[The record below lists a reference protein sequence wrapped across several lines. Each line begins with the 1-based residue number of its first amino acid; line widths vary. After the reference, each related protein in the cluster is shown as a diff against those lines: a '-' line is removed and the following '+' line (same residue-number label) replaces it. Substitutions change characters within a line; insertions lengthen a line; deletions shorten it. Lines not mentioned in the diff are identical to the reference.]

1 MGKPEFSSSEPY
13 LPPKTLAE
21 RLKAQAQA
29 NGHVEIVE
37 IEAAS
42 FMAERFAPD
51 LQTLAANDEETPSEP
66 MAEPGPAVEPA
77 PQQPRRPSGLILV
90 AFALVALVPVI
101 AFAALYS
108 RGALSVASL
117 NAVIGED
124 RAEPTAQAV
133 QTPQAVQ
140 PAPSVAQPTPPTVQ
154 QPPQAAQQAGA
165 ATPAV
170 SETPPAS
177 ETILA
182 KRDIELPPVTLTSPG
197 SVVGEAGKEAA
208 FAISL
213 DSAENLPPRSIITI
227 RGLPEGTS
235 FSAGRPYGETE
246 WSLRPDELRGLR
258 LKLPASA
265 SGRRA
270 LSVNVVAADG
280 RMIASSSTRL
290 DVAPD
295 PKTALILRP
304 EDTAR
309 IDELI
314 AHGRKMVDV
323 GYFPGARAY
332 FQRAAEAGSAEAAFS
347 VGLSYD
353 PSFIAE
359 IGAQGIQPDVK
370 QARIWYERAK
380 ALGNKDADAKLLALS
395 KAEAAVEATPA
406 APEPKPA
413 EVPVVPVVTTPQ
425 PVVEPSTPQPSETG
439 AANPDPAN
447 PEWVEVSSPVNVRA
461 APTPQ
466 ADTINV
472 AEPGKR
478 YQATGRQGSWVQ
490 VTDPATS
497 ESGWVYARFVAASE
511 PPNR

>member
-1 MGKPEFSSSEPY
+1 
-13 LPPKTLAE
+13 
-21 RLKAQAQA
+21 
-29 NGHVEIVE
+29 
-37 IEAAS
+37 
-42 FMAERFAPD
+42 
-51 LQTLAANDEETPSEP
+51 
-66 MAEPGPAVEPA
+66 
-77 PQQPRRPSGLILV
+77 
-90 AFALVALVPVI
+90 
-101 AFAALYS
+101 
-108 RGALSVASL
+108 
-117 NAVIGED
+117 
-124 RAEPTAQAV
+124 
-133 QTPQAVQ
+133 
-140 PAPSVAQPTPPTVQ
+140 VQ
-154 QPPQAAQQAGA
+154 QPPQGVQQAGA
-165 ATPAV
+165 TTPVA

-182 KRDIELPPVTLTSPG
+182 KRDIELPPVTLTTPA
-197 SVVGEAGKEAA
+197 SVVGEAGKETA

-213 DSAENLPPRSIITI
+213 DSSENLPARSIITI

-235 FSAGRPYGETE
+235 FSAGRPFGETE
-246 WSLRPDELRGLR
+246 WSLRPDEISGLR
-258 LKLPASA
+258 LKLPAVA

-280 RMIASSSTRL
+280 TMIASSSTRL
-290 DVAPD
+290 DIAPD
-295 PKTALILRP
+295 PKAALILRP
-304 EDTAR
+304 QDTAR
-309 IDELI
+309 IDELM

-359 IGAQGIQPDVK
+359 MGAQGIKPDVK

-380 ALGNKDADAKLLALS
+380 ALGYKDADAKLNALS
-395 KAEAAVEATPA
+395 NSEAAVEAAPAPA
-406 APEPKPA
+406 APKPA

-425 PVVEPSTPQPSETG
+425 PVVEPATPQPSETG
-439 AANPDPAN
+439 AANPEAAN
-447 PEWVEVSSPVNVRA
+447 PEWVEVSSPVNVRS

-497 ESGWVYARFVAASE
+497 ESGWVYARYVAASE
-511 PPNR
+511 APSR

>member
-1 MGKPEFSSSEPY
+1 VV
-13 LPPKTLAE
+13 T
-21 RLKAQAQA
+21 
-29 NGHVEIVE
+29 
-37 IEAAS
+37 
-42 FMAERFAPD
+42 
-51 LQTLAANDEETPSEP
+51 
-66 MAEPGPAVEPA
+66 
-77 PQQPRRPSGLILV
+77 
-90 AFALVALVPVI
+90 
-101 AFAALYS
+101 
-108 RGALSVASL
+108 
-117 NAVIGED
+117 GED
-124 RAEPTAQAV
+124 RAEQTAQAV

-140 PAPSVAQPTPPTVQ
+140 PAPPEAQPTPPTVQ
-154 QPPQAAQQAGA
+154 QPPQVVEQAGA
-165 ATPAV
+165 ATPAA

-182 KRDIELPPVTLTSPG
+182 KRDIELPPVTLTTPA
-197 SVVGEAGKEAA
+197 SVVGEAGKETA

-213 DSAENLPPRSIITI
+213 DSSENLPARSIITI
-227 RGLPEGTS
+227 RGLPEGTN
-235 FSAGRPYGETE
+235 FSAGRPFGETE
-246 WSLRPDELRGLR
+246 WSLRPDEINGLR
-258 LKLPASA
+258 LKLPAAA

-270 LSVNVVAADG
+270 LSVSVVAADG
-280 RMIASSSTRL
+280 TMIASSSTRL
-290 DVAPD
+290 DIAPD
-295 PKTALILRP
+295 PKSALILRP
-304 EDTAR
+304 QDTAR
-309 IDELI
+309 IDELM

-359 IGAQGIQPDVK
+359 IGAQGIHPDVK

-380 ALGNKDADAKLLALS
+380 ALGYKDADAKLKALS
-395 KAEAAVEATPA
+395 NSEAAIEATPA
-406 APEPKPA
+406 SAAPKPV

-425 PVVEPSTPQPSETG
+425 PVVEPAATPQPSETG
-439 AANPDPAN
+439 AAIPEVAN
-447 PEWVEVSSPVNVRA
+447 PEWVEVSSPVNVRS

-497 ESGWVYARFVAASE
+497 ESGWVYARYVAASE
-511 PPNR
+511 APNR

>member
-21 RLKAQAQA
+21 RLKAQA
-29 NGHVEIVE
+29 NGLAE

-51 LQTLAANDEETPSEP
+51 LQTQAANDEEADNSPSEP
-66 MAEPGPAVEPA
+66 VAEPVVVVEPA
-77 PQQPRRPSGLILV
+77 PQRSSRSSGLIV
-90 AFALVALVPVI
+90 AAFALVALVPVI
-101 AFAALYS
+101 AFGALYS

-117 NAVIGED
+117 PAVIGED
-124 RAEPTAQAV
+124 RAE
-133 QTPQAVQ
+133 QTPAAAQ
-140 PAPSVAQPTPPTVQ
+140 PAPPVAQ
-154 QPPQAAQQAGA
+154 QPPQAVQQAPQSVQQA
-165 ATPAV
+165 AVAA
-170 SETPPAS
+170 PPAS

-182 KRDIELPPVTLTSPG
+182 KRDIELPPVTLSAPA
-197 SVVGEAGKEAA
+197 SVVSEAGKEAA

-213 DSAENLPPRSIITI
+213 DSSENLPPRSIITI

-270 LSVNVVAADG
+270 LSVTVVAADG

-290 DVAPD
+290 DIAPD
-295 PKTALILRP
+295 PKAALILRP
-304 EDTAR
+304 QDTAR

-359 IGAQGIQPDVK
+359 MGAQGIQPDVK

-380 ALGNKDADAKLLALS
+380 ALGYKDADAQLRALS
-395 KAEAAVEATPA
+395 EAEAALEQTPASALEQTPA
-406 APEPKPA
+406 ATAPKPA

-425 PVVEPSTPQPSETG
+425 PVVEPATPQPSETG
-439 AANPDPAN
+439 TTDQ
-447 PEWVEVSSPVNVRA
+447 EWVEVSSPVNMRS

-466 ADTINV
+466 SETVNV

-497 ESGWVYARFVAASE
+497 ETGWVYARYVAAAE
-511 PPNR
+511 APNR

>member
-21 RLKAQAQA
+21 RLKAQA
-29 NGHVEIVE
+29 NGLAE

-51 LQTLAANDEETPSEP
+51 LQTPAANDEEEDSSPSEP
-66 MAEPGPAVEPA
+66 MAEPVIAVEPA
-77 PQQPRRPSGLILV
+77 PQRSSRSSGLIV
-90 AFALVALVPVI
+90 AAFALVALVPVI
-101 AFAALYS
+101 AFGALYS

-117 NAVIGED
+117 PAVIGED
-124 RAEPTAQAV
+124 RAE
-133 QTPQAVQ
+133 QTPAAAQ
-140 PAPSVAQPTPPTVQ
+140 PAPPVAQ
-154 QPPQAAQQAGA
+154 QPPQAVQQAPQVVQQA
-165 ATPAV
+165 AVAA
-170 SETPPAS
+170 PPAS

-182 KRDIELPPVTLTSPG
+182 KRDIELPPVTLSAPA
-197 SVVGEAGKEAA
+197 SVVSEAGKEAA

-213 DSAENLPPRSIITI
+213 DSSENLPPRSIITI

-235 FSAGRPYGETE
+235 FSAGRPFGETE

-258 LKLPASA
+258 LLLPATA

-270 LSVNVVAADG
+270 LSVSVVAADG

-290 DVAPD
+290 DIAPD
-295 PKTALILRP
+295 PKAALILRP
-304 EDTAR
+304 QDTAR

-359 IGAQGIQPDVK
+359 MGAQGIQPDVK

-380 ALGNKDADAKLLALS
+380 ALGYKDADAQLRALS
-395 KAEAAVEATPA
+395 EAEAALEQTPASALEQTPA
-406 APEPKPA
+406 ATAPKPA

-425 PVVEPSTPQPSETG
+425 PVVEPATPQPSETG
-439 AANPDPAN
+439 ATDQ
-447 PEWVEVSSPVNVRA
+447 EWVEVSSPVNMRS

-466 ADTINV
+466 SETVNV

-497 ESGWVYARFVAASE
+497 ETGWVYARYVAASE
-511 PPNR
+511 APNR

>member
-21 RLKAQAQA
+21 RLKAQA
-29 NGHVEIVE
+29 NGLAE

-51 LQTLAANDEETPSEP
+51 LQTPAANDEEEDSSPSEP
-66 MAEPGPAVEPA
+66 MAEPVIAVEPA
-77 PQQPRRPSGLILV
+77 PQRSSRSSGLIV
-90 AFALVALVPVI
+90 AAFALVALVPVI
-101 AFAALYS
+101 AFGALYS

-117 NAVIGED
+117 PAVIGED
-124 RAEPTAQAV
+124 RAE
-133 QTPQAVQ
+133 QTPAAAQ
-140 PAPSVAQPTPPTVQ
+140 PAPPVAQ
-154 QPPQAAQQAGA
+154 QPPQAVQQAPQVVQQA
-165 ATPAV
+165 AVAA
-170 SETPPAS
+170 PPAS

-182 KRDIELPPVTLTSPG
+182 KRDIELPPVTLTTPA
-197 SVVGEAGKEAA
+197 SVVGEAGKETA

-213 DSAENLPPRSIITI
+213 DSSENLPARSIITI

-235 FSAGRPYGETE
+235 FSAGRPFGETE

-258 LKLPASA
+258 LLLPATA

-270 LSVNVVAADG
+270 LSVSVVAADG

-295 PKTALILRP
+295 PKAALILRP
-304 EDTAR
+304 QDTAR

-359 IGAQGIQPDVK
+359 MGAQGIQPDVK

-380 ALGNKDADAKLLALS
+380 ALGYKDADAQLRALS
-395 KAEAAVEATPA
+395 KAEAALEQTPPSALEQTPA
-406 APEPKPA
+406 ATVPKPA

-425 PVVEPSTPQPSETG
+425 PVVEPAATPQPSETG
-439 AANPDPAN
+439 AADQ
-447 PEWVEVSSPVNVRA
+447 EWVEVSSPVNMRS

-466 ADTINV
+466 SETVNV

-497 ESGWVYARFVAASE
+497 ETGWVYARYVAASE
-511 PPNR
+511 APNR

>member
-1 MGKPEFSSSEPY
+1 MGKPEFSSSEQY

-51 LQTLAANDEETPSEP
+51 LQTQAANDEQAPSEP
-66 MAEPGPAVEPA
+66 MAEPAPAAETP
-77 PQQPRRPSGLILV
+77 PQRSSWSSGVIV
-90 AFALVALVPVI
+90 MAFALVALVPVI
-101 AFAALYS
+101 AFGALYS

-117 NAVIGED
+117 PAVIGED
-124 RAEPTAQAV
+124 RAEQAPQTVQSAAQM
-133 QTPQAVQ
+133 VQ
-140 PAPSVAQPTPPTVQ
+140 PAPPVAEPAPAPVQ
-154 QPPQAAQQAGA
+154 RPPQTVQQAGA
-165 ATPAV
+165 AMPAA
-170 SETPPAS
+170 SETPPSS

-182 KRDIELPPVTLTSPG
+182 KRDIELPPVTLTTPA
-197 SVVGEAGKEAA
+197 SVVGEAGKETA
-208 FAISL
+208 FHISL
-213 DSAENLPPRSIITI
+213 DSSENLPARSIITV

-235 FSAGRPYGETE
+235 FSAGRPFGETE
-246 WSLRPDELRGLR
+246 WSLRPDEINGLR
-258 LKLPASA
+258 LKLPAAA

-280 RMIASSSTRL
+280 TMIASSSTRL
-290 DVAPD
+290 DIAPD
-295 PKTALILRP
+295 PKAALILRP
-304 EDTAR
+304 QDTAR

-353 PSFIAE
+353 PSFIADM
-359 IGAQGIQPDVK
+359 GAQGIKPDVK

-380 ALGNKDADAKLLALS
+380 ALGYKDADAKLNALS
-395 KAEAAVEATPA
+395 KSETAVEATPA
-406 APEPKPA
+406 PASSKPA

-425 PVVEPSTPQPSETG
+425 PVVEPATPQPSETG
-439 AANPDPAN
+439 AAN
-447 PEWVEVSSPVNVRA
+447 PEWVEVSSPVNVRS
-461 APTPQ
+461 APTPE

-490 VTDPATS
+490 VTDPTTS
-497 ESGWVYARFVAASE
+497 ESGWVYARYVAASE
-511 PPNR
+511 APNR

>member
-1 MGKPEFSSSEPY
+1 M
-13 LPPKTLAE
+13 
-21 RLKAQAQA
+21 
-29 NGHVEIVE
+29 
-37 IEAAS
+37 
-42 FMAERFAPD
+42 
-51 LQTLAANDEETPSEP
+51 
-66 MAEPGPAVEPA
+66 
-77 PQQPRRPSGLILV
+77 

-101 AFAALYS
+101 AFVALYS

-124 RAEPTAQAV
+124 RTEKAPPAAQAAPAVAQQPLDTAQPALAV
-133 QTPQAVQ
+133 AQPAPATVQPVPQAVQ
-140 PAPSVAQPTPPTVQ
+140 
-154 QPPQAAQQAGA
+154 QAAM
-165 ATPAV
+165 AT
-170 SETPPAS
+170 TPAS

-182 KRDIELPPVTLTSPG
+182 KRDIELPPVTLSSPE
-197 SVVGEAGKEAA
+197 SIVSQAGKETA

-280 RMIASSSTRL
+280 TMIASSSTRL

-295 PKTALILRP
+295 PKAALIVRP

-395 KAEAAVEATPA
+395 KSEAAAEPEPA
-406 APEPKPA
+406 ATAPKPA
-413 EVPVVPVVTTPQ
+413 DVPVVPVVTTPQ
-425 PVVEPSTPQPSETG
+425 PVVEPATPQPSETG
-439 AANPDPAN
+439 AVNPGTAD
-447 PEWVEVSSPVNVRA
+447 PEWVEVSSPVNVRS

-497 ESGWVYARFVAASE
+497 ESGWVYARYVAASE
-511 PPNR
+511 APNR

>member
-1 MGKPEFSSSEPY
+1 M
-13 LPPKTLAE
+13 AE
-21 RLKAQAQA
+21 RLKAQA
-29 NGHVEIVE
+29 NGLAE

-51 LQTLAANDEETPSEP
+51 LQTQAENDEEADNSPSEP
-66 MAEPGPAVEPA
+66 VAEPVVVVEPA
-77 PQQPRRPSGLILV
+77 PQRSSRSSGLIV
-90 AFALVALVPVI
+90 AAFALVALVPVI

-108 RGALSVASL
+108 RGAISVASL
-117 NAVIGED
+117 PAVIGED
-124 RAEPTAQAV
+124 RAEQKP
-133 QTPQAVQ
+133 PAVQ
-140 PAPSVAQPTPPTVQ
+140 PAPQVAQ
-154 QPPQAAQQAGA
+154 QPPQAVQQAPQVVQQA
-165 ATPAV
+165 AVAA
-170 SETPPAS
+170 PPAS

-182 KRDIELPPVTLTSPG
+182 KRDIELPPVTLSAPA
-197 SVVGEAGKEAA
+197 SIVGKAGKETA

-213 DSAENLPPRSIITI
+213 DSSENLPARSIITI

-235 FSAGRPYGETE
+235 FSAGRPFGETE
-246 WSLRPDELRGLR
+246 WSLRPDEIRGLR
-258 LKLPASA
+258 LLLPATA

-270 LSVNVVAADG
+270 LSVSVVAADG

-290 DVAPD
+290 DIAPD
-295 PKTALILRP
+295 PKAALILRP
-304 EDTAR
+304 QDTAR

-359 IGAQGIQPDVK
+359 MGAQGIQPDVK

-380 ALGNKDADAKLLALS
+380 ALGYKDADAQLRALS
-395 KAEAAVEATPA
+395 EAEAALEQTPASALEQTPA
-406 APEPKPA
+406 ATAPKPA

-425 PVVEPSTPQPSETG
+425 PVVEPATPQPSETG
-439 AANPDPAN
+439 ATDQ
-447 PEWVEVSSPVNVRA
+447 EWVEVSSPVNMRS

-466 ADTINV
+466 SETVNV

-497 ESGWVYARFVAASE
+497 ETGWVYARYVAAAE
-511 PPNR
+511 APNR

>member
-21 RLKAQAQA
+21 RLKAQA
-29 NGHVEIVE
+29 NGLAE

-51 LQTLAANDEETPSEP
+51 LQTQAANDEEADNSPSEP
-66 MAEPGPAVEPA
+66 VAEPVVVVEPA
-77 PQQPRRPSGLILV
+77 PQRSSRSSGLIV
-90 AFALVALVPVI
+90 AAFALVALVPVI
-101 AFAALYS
+101 AFGALYS

-117 NAVIGED
+117 PAVIGED
-124 RAEPTAQAV
+124 RAE
-133 QTPQAVQ
+133 QTPAAAQ
-140 PAPSVAQPTPPTVQ
+140 PAPPVAQ
-154 QPPQAAQQAGA
+154 QPPQAVQQAPQSVQQA
-165 ATPAV
+165 AVAA
-170 SETPPAS
+170 PPAS

-182 KRDIELPPVTLTSPG
+182 KRNIELPPVTLSAPA
-197 SVVGEAGKEAA
+197 SVVSEAGKEAA

-213 DSAENLPPRSIITI
+213 DSSENLPPRSIITI

-270 LSVNVVAADG
+270 LSVTVVAADG

-290 DVAPD
+290 DIAPD
-295 PKTALILRP
+295 PKAALILRP
-304 EDTAR
+304 QDTAR

-359 IGAQGIQPDVK
+359 MGAQGIQPDVK

-380 ALGNKDADAKLLALS
+380 ALGYKDADAQLRALS
-395 KAEAAVEATPA
+395 EAEAALEQTPASALEQTPA
-406 APEPKPA
+406 ATAPKPA

-425 PVVEPSTPQPSETG
+425 PVVEPATPQPSETG
-439 AANPDPAN
+439 ATDQ
-447 PEWVEVSSPVNVRA
+447 EWVEVSSPVNMRS

-466 ADTINV
+466 SETVNV

-497 ESGWVYARFVAASE
+497 ETGWVYARYVAAAE
-511 PPNR
+511 APNR

>member
-21 RLKAQAQA
+21 RLKAQA
-29 NGHVEIVE
+29 NGQVE

-51 LQTLAANDEETPSEP
+51 LQTPAANDEEAANLPSEP

-77 PQQPRRPSGLILV
+77 PQRSSRSSGLTV
-90 AFALVALVPVI
+90 AAFALVALAPVI
-101 AFAALYS
+101 AFGALYS

-117 NAVIGED
+117 PAVIGED
-124 RAEPTAQAV
+124 RAE
-133 QTPQAVQ
+133 QTPVAAQ
-140 PAPSVAQPTPPTVQ
+140 PAPPAAQ
-154 QPPQAAQQAGA
+154 QPPQAVQQAPQVVQQA
-165 ATPAV
+165 AVAA
-170 SETPPAS
+170 PPAS

-182 KRDIELPPVTLTSPG
+182 KRDIELPPVTLSAPA
-197 SVVGEAGKEAA
+197 SIVGEAGKETA

-213 DSAENLPPRSIITI
+213 DSSENLPARSIITI

-235 FSAGRPYGETE
+235 FSAGRPFGETE
-246 WSLRPDELRGLR
+246 WSLRPDEIRGLR
-258 LKLPASA
+258 LLLPATA

-270 LSVNVVAADG
+270 LSVSVVAADG

-290 DVAPD
+290 DIAPD
-295 PKTALILRP
+295 PKAALILRP
-304 EDTAR
+304 QDTAR

-359 IGAQGIQPDVK
+359 MGAQGIQPDVK

-380 ALGNKDADAKLLALS
+380 ALGYKDADAQLRALS
-395 KAEAAVEATPA
+395 EAEAALEQTPASALEQTPA
-406 APEPKPA
+406 ATAPKPA

-425 PVVEPSTPQPSETG
+425 PVVEPATPQPSETG
-439 AANPDPAN
+439 ATDQ
-447 PEWVEVSSPVNVRA
+447 EWVEVSSPVNMRS

-466 ADTINV
+466 SETVNV

-497 ESGWVYARFVAASE
+497 ETGWVYARYVAASE
-511 PPNR
+511 APNR

>member
-1 MGKPEFSSSEPY
+1 MGKPEFSSSEQY

-51 LQTLAANDEETPSEP
+51 LQTQAANDEEAPSEP
-66 MAEPGPAVEPA
+66 IAEPAPAAEPA
-77 PQQPRRPSGLILV
+77 PQRSSWSSGLV
-90 AFALVALVPVI
+90 VMAFALVALVPVI
-101 AFAALYS
+101 AFGALYS

-117 NAVIGED
+117 PAVIGED
-124 RAEPTAQAV
+124 RTEQTAQGA
-133 QTPQAVQ
+133 Q
-140 PAPSVAQPTPPTVQ
+140 PAPQAEPVSPVAEPMPPTVQ
-154 QPPQAAQQAGA
+154 QPPQAVQQAGA
-165 ATPAV
+165 ATPAS
-170 SETPPAS
+170 SEASPAS

-182 KRDIELPPVTLTSPG
+182 KRDIELPPVTLTTPA
-197 SVVGEAGKEAA
+197 SVVGEAGKETS

-213 DSAENLPPRSIITI
+213 DSSENLPPRSIITI

-235 FSAGRPYGETE
+235 FSAGRPFGETE
-246 WSLRPDELRGLR
+246 WSLRPDEISGLR
-258 LKLPASA
+258 LKLPAVA

-280 RMIASSSTRL
+280 TMIASSSTRL
-290 DVAPD
+290 DIAPD
-295 PKTALILRP
+295 PKAALILRP
-304 EDTAR
+304 QDTAR
-309 IDELI
+309 IDELM

-359 IGAQGIQPDVK
+359 MGAQGIKPDVK

-380 ALGNKDADAKLLALS
+380 ALGYKDADAKLNALS
-395 KAEAAVEATPA
+395 NSEAAIEPAPAPA
-406 APEPKPA
+406 APKPA

-425 PVVEPSTPQPSETG
+425 PVVEPAATPQPSETG
-439 AANPDPAN
+439 AADQ
-447 PEWVEVSSPVNVRA
+447 EWVEVSSPVNMRS

-466 ADTINV
+466 ADTVNV

-497 ESGWVYARFVAASE
+497 EVGWVYARYVAASE
-511 PPNR
+511 APNR

>member
-1 MGKPEFSSSEPY
+1 MGKPEFSSSQQY

-51 LQTLAANDEETPSEP
+51 LQTQAANDEEADNSPSEP
-66 MAEPGPAVEPA
+66 VAEPVVVVEPA
-77 PQQPRRPSGLILV
+77 PQRSSRSSGLIV
-90 AFALVALVPVI
+90 TAFALVALVPVI

-108 RGALSVASL
+108 RGAISVASL
-117 NAVIGED
+117 PAVIGED
-124 RAEPTAQAV
+124 RAEQKP
-133 QTPQAVQ
+133 PAVQ
-140 PAPSVAQPTPPTVQ
+140 PAPPVAQ
-154 QPPQAAQQAGA
+154 QPPQAVQQAPQVVQQA
-165 ATPAV
+165 AVAA
-170 SETPPAS
+170 PPAS

-182 KRDIELPPVTLTSPG
+182 KRDIELPPVTLSAPA
-197 SVVGEAGKEAA
+197 SIVGEAGKETA

-213 DSAENLPPRSIITI
+213 DSSENLPARSIITI

-235 FSAGRPYGETE
+235 FSAGRPFGETE
-246 WSLRPDELRGLR
+246 WSLRPDEIRGLR
-258 LKLPASA
+258 LLLPATA

-270 LSVNVVAADG
+270 LSVSVVAADG

-290 DVAPD
+290 DIAPD
-295 PKTALILRP
+295 PKAALILRP
-304 EDTAR
+304 QDTAR

-359 IGAQGIQPDVK
+359 MGAQGIRPDVK

-380 ALGNKDADAKLLALS
+380 ALGYKDADAQLRALS
-395 KAEAAVEATPA
+395 EAEAALEQTPASALEQTPA
-406 APEPKPA
+406 ATAPKPA

-425 PVVEPSTPQPSETG
+425 PVVEPATPQPSETG
-439 AANPDPAN
+439 ATDQ
-447 PEWVEVSSPVNVRA
+447 EWVEVSSPVNMRS

-466 ADTINV
+466 SETVNV

-497 ESGWVYARFVAASE
+497 ETGWVYARYVAAAE
-511 PPNR
+511 APNR

>member
-1 MGKPEFSSSEPY
+1 
-13 LPPKTLAE
+13 
-21 RLKAQAQA
+21 
-29 NGHVEIVE
+29 
-37 IEAAS
+37 
-42 FMAERFAPD
+42 
-51 LQTLAANDEETPSEP
+51 
-66 MAEPGPAVEPA
+66 
-77 PQQPRRPSGLILV
+77 
-90 AFALVALVPVI
+90 
-101 AFAALYS
+101 
-108 RGALSVASL
+108 
-117 NAVIGED
+117 
-124 RAEPTAQAV
+124 
-133 QTPQAVQ
+133 
-140 PAPSVAQPTPPTVQ
+140 VQ
-154 QPPQAAQQAGA
+154 QPPQAVQQAGA
-165 ATPAV
+165 ATPVA

-182 KRDIELPPVTLTSPG
+182 KRDIELPPVTLTTPA
-197 SVVGEAGKEAA
+197 SVVGEAGKETA

-213 DSAENLPPRSIITI
+213 DSSENLPARSIITI

-235 FSAGRPYGETE
+235 FSAGRPFGETE
-246 WSLRPDELRGLR
+246 WSLRPDEISGLR
-258 LKLPASA
+258 LKLPAVA

-280 RMIASSSTRL
+280 TMIASSSTRL
-290 DVAPD
+290 DIAPD
-295 PKTALILRP
+295 PKAALILRP
-304 EDTAR
+304 QDTAR
-309 IDELI
+309 IDELM

-359 IGAQGIQPDVK
+359 MGAQGIKPDVK

-380 ALGNKDADAKLLALS
+380 ALGYKDADAKLNALS
-395 KAEAAVEATPA
+395 NSEAAIEATPA
-406 APEPKPA
+406 PAAPKPA

-425 PVVEPSTPQPSETG
+425 PVVEPATPQPSETG
-439 AANPDPAN
+439 AANPEAAN
-447 PEWVEVSSPVNVRA
+447 PEWVEVSSPVNVRS

-497 ESGWVYARFVAASE
+497 ESGWVYARYVAASE
-511 PPNR
+511 APNR

>member
-1 MGKPEFSSSEPY
+1 
-13 LPPKTLAE
+13 
-21 RLKAQAQA
+21 
-29 NGHVEIVE
+29 
-37 IEAAS
+37 
-42 FMAERFAPD
+42 MAERFAPD

-66 MAEPGPAVEPA
+66 LEEPGAASEPV
-77 PQQPRRPSGLILV
+77 PQRSSRSSGLILV

-117 NAVIGED
+117 NAVIGEY
-124 RAEPTAQAV
+124 RAEQRPPAAQPTPAVAQPA
-133 QTPQAVQ
+133 PAAVQ
-140 PAPSVAQPTPPTVQ
+140 PAPQAVQ
-154 QPPQAAQQAGA
+154 QAAV
-165 ATPAV
+165 AT
-170 SETPPAS
+170 TPAS

-182 KRDIELPPVTLTSPG
+182 KRDVELPPVTLKAPDSIA
-197 SVVGEAGKEAA
+197 SEAGKEAA

-213 DSAENLPPRSIITI
+213 DSAETLPPRSIITI

-265 SGRRA
+265 GGRRA

-290 DVAPD
+290 DIAPD
-295 PKTALILRP
+295 PKAALILRP
-304 EDTAR
+304 ADTAR

-395 KAEAAVEATPA
+395 KAEAASEATPA
-406 APEPKPA
+406 APEPQPA

-425 PVVEPSTPQPSETG
+425 PVVEPAATPEPSETG
-439 AANPDPAN
+439 AANPDAAS
-447 PEWVEVSSPVNVRA
+447 PEWVEVSSPVNVRS

-497 ESGWVYARFVAASE
+497 ESGWVYARYVAASE
-511 PPNR
+511 APSR

>member
-21 RLKAQAQA
+21 RLKAQALA
-29 NGHVEIVE
+29 NGHAEIVE

-51 LQTLAANDEETPSEP
+51 LQTLAANNDEATPAEPMEEHAAASEP
-66 MAEPGPAVEPA
+66 V
-77 PQQPRRPSGLILV
+77 PQRSSRSGGLV
-90 AFALVALVPVI
+90 LMAFALVALVPVI

-124 RAEPTAQAV
+124 RTEKALPAQSAPAVAQPAPDTAQPA
-133 QTPQAVQ
+133 PQAVQ
-140 PAPSVAQPTPPTVQ
+140 
-154 QPPQAAQQAGA
+154 QAAM
-165 ATPAV
+165 AT
-170 SETPPAS
+170 TPAS

-182 KRDIELPPVTLTSPG
+182 KRDIELPPVTLSSPE
-197 SVVGEAGKEAA
+197 SVVSEAGKETA

-246 WSLRPDELRGLR
+246 WSLRPDEIRGLR

-280 RMIASSSTRL
+280 TMIASSSTRL
-290 DVAPD
+290 DIAPD
-295 PKTALILRP
+295 PKAALIVRP
-304 EDTAR
+304 GDTAR

-395 KAEAAVEATPA
+395 KADASSEATPA
-406 APEPKPA
+406 ATGPKPV
-413 EVPVVPVVTTPQ
+413 EVPIVPVVTTPQ
-425 PVVEPSTPQPSETG
+425 PVIEPAKPQPSETG
-439 AANPDPAN
+439 AANPETTN
-447 PEWVEVSSPVNVRA
+447 PEWVEVSSPVNVRS

-497 ESGWVYARFVAASE
+497 ESGWVYARYVAASE

>member
-21 RLKAQAQA
+21 RLKAQA
-29 NGHVEIVE
+29 NGLAE

-51 LQTLAANDEETPSEP
+51 LQTQAANDEEADNSPSEP
-66 MAEPGPAVEPA
+66 VAEPVVVVEPA
-77 PQQPRRPSGLILV
+77 PQRSSRSSGLIV
-90 AFALVALVPVI
+90 AAFALVALVPVI

-108 RGALSVASL
+108 RGAISVASL
-117 NAVIGED
+117 PAVIGED
-124 RAEPTAQAV
+124 RAE
-133 QTPQAVQ
+133 QTPAAAQ
-140 PAPSVAQPTPPTVQ
+140 PAPPVAQ
-154 QPPQAAQQAGA
+154 QPPQAVQQAPQSVQQA
-165 ATPAV
+165 AVAA
-170 SETPPAS
+170 PPAS

-182 KRDIELPPVTLTSPG
+182 KRNIELPPVTLSAPA
-197 SVVGEAGKEAA
+197 SVVSEAGKEAA

-213 DSAENLPPRSIITI
+213 DSSENLPPRSIITI

-270 LSVNVVAADG
+270 LSVTVVAADG

-290 DVAPD
+290 DIAPD
-295 PKTALILRP
+295 PKAALILRP
-304 EDTAR
+304 QDTAR

-359 IGAQGIQPDVK
+359 MGAQGIQPDVK

-380 ALGNKDADAKLLALS
+380 ALGYKDADAQLRALS
-395 KAEAAVEATPA
+395 EAEAALEQTPASALEQTPA
-406 APEPKPA
+406 ATAPKPA

-425 PVVEPSTPQPSETG
+425 PVVEPATPQPSETG
-439 AANPDPAN
+439 ATDQ
-447 PEWVEVSSPVNVRA
+447 EWVEVSSPVNMRS

-466 ADTINV
+466 SETVNV

-497 ESGWVYARFVAASE
+497 ETGWVYARYVAAAE
-511 PPNR
+511 APNR

>member
-21 RLKAQAQA
+21 RLKAQA
-29 NGHVEIVE
+29 NGLAE

-51 LQTLAANDEETPSEP
+51 LQTPAANDEEEDNSPSEP
-66 MAEPGPAVEPA
+66 MAEPVIAVEPA
-77 PQQPRRPSGLILV
+77 PQRSSRSSGLIV
-90 AFALVALVPVI
+90 AAFALVALVPVI
-101 AFAALYS
+101 AFGALYS

-117 NAVIGED
+117 PAVIGED
-124 RAEPTAQAV
+124 RAE
-133 QTPQAVQ
+133 QTPAAAQ
-140 PAPSVAQPTPPTVQ
+140 PAPPAAQ
-154 QPPQAAQQAGA
+154 QPPQAVQQAPQVVQQA
-165 ATPAV
+165 AVAA
-170 SETPPAS
+170 PPAS

-182 KRDIELPPVTLTSPG
+182 KRDIELPPVTLSAPA
-197 SVVGEAGKEAA
+197 SIVGEAGKETA

-213 DSAENLPPRSIITI
+213 DSSENLPARSIITI

-235 FSAGRPYGETE
+235 FSAGRPFGETE

-258 LKLPASA
+258 LLLPATA

-270 LSVNVVAADG
+270 LSVSVVAADG

-290 DVAPD
+290 DIAPD
-295 PKTALILRP
+295 PKAALILRP
-304 EDTAR
+304 QDTAR

-359 IGAQGIQPDVK
+359 MGAQGIQPDVK

-380 ALGNKDADAKLLALS
+380 ALGYKDADAQLRALS
-395 KAEAAVEATPA
+395 KAEAALEQTPPSALEQTPA
-406 APEPKPA
+406 ATVPKPA

-425 PVVEPSTPQPSETG
+425 PVVEPAATPQPSETG
-439 AANPDPAN
+439 AADQ
-447 PEWVEVSSPVNVRA
+447 EWVEVSSPVNMRS

-466 ADTINV
+466 SETVNV

-497 ESGWVYARFVAASE
+497 ETGWVYARYVAASE
-511 PPNR
+511 APNR

>member
-66 MAEPGPAVEPA
+66 MEEDGAASEPV
-77 PQQPRRPSGLILV
+77 PQRSSRSNGLILV

-117 NAVIGED
+117 NAVIGKD
-124 RAEPTAQAV
+124 RTEQAPPAAQPAPAV
-133 QTPQAVQ
+133 AQPGPATVQPAPQAVQ
-140 PAPSVAQPTPPTVQ
+140 PAPQAVQ
-154 QPPQAAQQAGA
+154 QAAA
-165 ATPAV
+165 AT
-170 SETPPAS
+170 TPAS

-182 KRDIELPPVTLTSPG
+182 KRDVELPPVTLRSPD
-197 SVVGEAGKEAA
+197 SVVSEAGKEAA

-246 WSLRPDELRGLR
+246 WSLRPDELGGLR
-258 LKLPASA
+258 LKLPANA

-290 DVAPD
+290 DIAPD
-295 PKTALILRP
+295 PKAALILRP
-304 EDTAR
+304 QDTAR
-309 IDELI
+309 IDELM

-359 IGAQGIQPDVK
+359 MGAQGIKPDVK

-380 ALGNKDADAKLLALS
+380 ALGYKDADAKLNALS
-395 KAEAAVEATPA
+395 NSEAAVEAAPA
-406 APEPKPA
+406 AAAPKPA

-425 PVVEPSTPQPSETG
+425 PVVEPAATPQPSETG
-439 AANPDPAN
+439 AANPEAAN
-447 PEWVEVSSPVNVRA
+447 PEWVEVSSPVNVRS

-490 VTDPATS
+490 VTDPTTS
-497 ESGWVYARFVAASE
+497 ESGWVYARYVAASE
-511 PPNR
+511 APNR

>member
-21 RLKAQAQA
+21 RLKAQA
-29 NGHVEIVE
+29 NGLAE

-51 LQTLAANDEETPSEP
+51 LQTQAENDEADTLPSEP
-66 MAEPGPAVEPA
+66 MEEPRAAVEPA
-77 PQQPRRPSGLILV
+77 PQRSSRSSGLIV
-90 AFALVALVPVI
+90 AAFALVALVPVI

-108 RGALSVASL
+108 RGAISVASL
-117 NAVIGED
+117 PAVIGED
-124 RAEPTAQAV
+124 RAEQKP
-133 QTPQAVQ
+133 PAVQ
-140 PAPSVAQPTPPTVQ
+140 PAPPVAQ
-154 QPPQAAQQAGA
+154 QPPQAAQQAPQVVQQA
-165 ATPAV
+165 AVAA
-170 SETPPAS
+170 PPAS

-182 KRDIELPPVTLTSPG
+182 KRDIELPPVTLSAPA
-197 SVVGEAGKEAA
+197 SIVGEAGKETA

-213 DSAENLPPRSIITI
+213 DSSENLPARSIITI

-235 FSAGRPYGETE
+235 FSAGRPFGETE
-246 WSLRPDELRGLR
+246 WSLRPDEISGLR
-258 LKLPASA
+258 LKLPAVA
-265 SGRRA
+265 SGRRV
-270 LSVNVVAADG
+270 LSVSVVAADG
-280 RMIASSSTRL
+280 TMIASSSTRL
-290 DVAPD
+290 DIAPD
-295 PKTALILRP
+295 PKAALILRP
-304 EDTAR
+304 QDTAR
-309 IDELI
+309 IDELM

-359 IGAQGIQPDVK
+359 IGAQGIHPDVK

-380 ALGNKDADAKLLALS
+380 ALGYKDADAKLNALS
-395 KAEAAVEATPA
+395 NSEAAIEATPA
-406 APEPKPA
+406 PAAPKPV

-425 PVVEPSTPQPSETG
+425 PVVEPEATPQPSETG
-439 AANPDPAN
+439 AANPEAAN
-447 PEWVEVSSPVNVRA
+447 PEWVEVSSPVNVRS

-497 ESGWVYARFVAASE
+497 ESGWVYARYVAASE
-511 PPNR
+511 APNR

>member
-1 MGKPEFSSSEPY
+1 MGKPEFSSSEQY

-51 LQTLAANDEETPSEP
+51 LQTQAANDEEAPSEP
-66 MAEPGPAVEPA
+66 IAEPAPAAEPA
-77 PQQPRRPSGLILV
+77 PQRSSWSSGLV
-90 AFALVALVPVI
+90 VMAFALVALVPVI
-101 AFAALYS
+101 AFGALYS

-117 NAVIGED
+117 PAVIGED
-124 RAEPTAQAV
+124 RAEQTA
-133 QTPQAVQ
+133 QAVQ
-140 PAPSVAQPTPPTVQ
+140 PAPQAEPVPPVAEPTPPTVQ
-154 QPPQAAQQAGA
+154 QPPQAVQQAGA
-165 ATPAV
+165 ATPAS
-170 SETPPAS
+170 SEASPAS

-182 KRDIELPPVTLTSPG
+182 KRDIELPPVTLTTPA
-197 SVVGEAGKEAA
+197 SVVGEAGKETA

-213 DSAENLPPRSIITI
+213 DSSENLPARSIITI

-235 FSAGRPYGETE
+235 FSAGRPFGETE
-246 WSLRPDELRGLR
+246 WSLRPDEISGLR
-258 LKLPASA
+258 LKLPAVA

-280 RMIASSSTRL
+280 TMIASSSTRL
-290 DVAPD
+290 DIAPD
-295 PKTALILRP
+295 PKAALILRP
-304 EDTAR
+304 QDTAR
-309 IDELI
+309 IDELM

-359 IGAQGIQPDVK
+359 MGAQGIKPDVK

-380 ALGNKDADAKLLALS
+380 ALGYKDADAKLNALS
-395 KAEAAVEATPA
+395 NSEAAVEAAPAPA
-406 APEPKPA
+406 APKPA

-425 PVVEPSTPQPSETG
+425 PVVEPATPQPSETG
-439 AANPDPAN
+439 AANPEAAN
-447 PEWVEVSSPVNVRA
+447 PEWVEVSSPVNVRS

-497 ESGWVYARFVAASE
+497 ESGWVYARYVAASE
-511 PPNR
+511 APSR

>member
-21 RLKAQAQA
+21 RLKAQA
-29 NGHVEIVE
+29 NGLAE

-51 LQTLAANDEETPSEP
+51 LQTPAANDEEEDNSPSEP
-66 MAEPGPAVEPA
+66 MAEPVIAVESA
-77 PQQPRRPSGLILV
+77 PQRSSRSSGLIV
-90 AFALVALVPVI
+90 AAFALVALVPVI
-101 AFAALYS
+101 AFGALYS

-117 NAVIGED
+117 PAVIGED
-124 RAEPTAQAV
+124 RAE
-133 QTPQAVQ
+133 QTPAAAQ
-140 PAPSVAQPTPPTVQ
+140 PAPPAAQ
-154 QPPQAAQQAGA
+154 QPPQAVQQAPQVVQQA
-165 ATPAV
+165 AVAA
-170 SETPPAS
+170 PPAS

-182 KRDIELPPVTLTSPG
+182 KRDIELPPVTLSAPA
-197 SVVGEAGKEAA
+197 SIVGEAGKETA

-213 DSAENLPPRSIITI
+213 DSSENLPPRSIITI

-235 FSAGRPYGETE
+235 FSAGRPFGETE

-258 LKLPASA
+258 LLLPATA

-270 LSVNVVAADG
+270 LSVSVVAADG

-295 PKTALILRP
+295 PKAALILRP
-304 EDTAR
+304 QDTAR

-359 IGAQGIQPDVK
+359 MGAQGIQPDVK

-380 ALGNKDADAKLLALS
+380 ALGYKDADAQLRALS
-395 KAEAAVEATPA
+395 KAEAALEQTPPSALEQTPA
-406 APEPKPA
+406 ATVPKPT

-425 PVVEPSTPQPSETG
+425 SVVEPAATPQPSETG
-439 AANPDPAN
+439 AADQ
-447 PEWVEVSSPVNVRA
+447 EWVEVSSPVNMRS

-466 ADTINV
+466 SETVNV

-497 ESGWVYARFVAASE
+497 ETGWVYARYVAASE
-511 PPNR
+511 APNR

>member
-1 MGKPEFSSSEPY
+1 MGKPEFSSSEQY

-51 LQTLAANDEETPSEP
+51 LQTQAANDEEAPEP
-66 MAEPGPAVEPA
+66 MVEPA
-77 PQQPRRPSGLILV
+77 PAAEPEPQRSSWSSGPIV
-90 AFALVALVPVI
+90 MAFALVALVPVI
-101 AFAALYS
+101 AFGALYS

-117 NAVIGED
+117 PAVIGED
-124 RAEPTAQAV
+124 RAEQTAQAV

-140 PAPSVAQPTPPTVQ
+140 PAPPVAQPTPPTVQ
-154 QPPQAAQQAGA
+154 QQPQAVQQAGA
-165 ATPAV
+165 ATPVA

-182 KRDIELPPVTLTSPG
+182 KRDIELPPVTLTTPA
-197 SVVGEAGKEAA
+197 SVVGEAGKESA

-213 DSAENLPPRSIITI
+213 ESSENLPARSIITI

-235 FSAGRPYGETE
+235 FSAGRPFGETE
-246 WSLRPDELRGLR
+246 WSLRPDEINGLR
-258 LKLPASA
+258 LKLPAAA

-270 LSVNVVAADG
+270 LSVSVVAADG
-280 RMIASSSTRL
+280 TMIASSSTRL
-290 DVAPD
+290 DIAPD
-295 PKTALILRP
+295 PKAALILRP
-304 EDTAR
+304 QDTAR
-309 IDELI
+309 IDELM

-359 IGAQGIQPDVK
+359 MGAQGIQPDVK

-380 ALGNKDADAKLLALS
+380 ALGYKDADAKLNALS
-395 KAEAAVEATPA
+395 NSEATIEATPA
-406 APEPKPA
+406 PAAPKPA

-425 PVVEPSTPQPSETG
+425 PVVEPAATPQPSQTG
-439 AANPDPAN
+439 AANPEAAN
-447 PEWVEVSSPVNVRA
+447 PEWVEVSSPVNVRS

-490 VTDPATS
+490 VTDPTTS
-497 ESGWVYARFVAASE
+497 ESGWVYARYVAASE
-511 PPNR
+511 APNR

>member
-21 RLKAQAQA
+21 RLKAQA
-29 NGHVEIVE
+29 NGLAE

-51 LQTLAANDEETPSEP
+51 LQTPAANDEEEDSSPSEP
-66 MAEPGPAVEPA
+66 MAEPVIAVEPA
-77 PQQPRRPSGLILV
+77 PQRSSRSSGLIV
-90 AFALVALVPVI
+90 AAFALVALVPVI
-101 AFAALYS
+101 AFGALYS

-117 NAVIGED
+117 PAVIGED
-124 RAEPTAQAV
+124 RAE
-133 QTPQAVQ
+133 QTPAAAP
-140 PAPSVAQPTPPTVQ
+140 PAPPAAQ
-154 QPPQAAQQAGA
+154 QPPQAVQQAPQVVQQA
-165 ATPAV
+165 AVAA
-170 SETPPAS
+170 PPAS

-182 KRDIELPPVTLTSPG
+182 KRDIELPPVTLSAPA
-197 SVVGEAGKEAA
+197 SIVGEAGKETA

-213 DSAENLPPRSIITI
+213 DSSENLPARSIITI

-235 FSAGRPYGETE
+235 FSAGRPFGETE

-258 LKLPASA
+258 LLLPATA

-270 LSVNVVAADG
+270 LSVSVVAADG

-295 PKTALILRP
+295 PKAALILRP
-304 EDTAR
+304 QDTAR

-359 IGAQGIQPDVK
+359 MGAQGIQPDVK

-380 ALGNKDADAKLLALS
+380 ALGYKDADAQLRALS
-395 KAEAAVEATPA
+395 KAEAALEQTPPSALEQTPA
-406 APEPKPA
+406 ATVPKPA

-425 PVVEPSTPQPSETG
+425 PVVEPAATPQPSETG
-439 AANPDPAN
+439 AADQ
-447 PEWVEVSSPVNVRA
+447 EWVEVSSPVNMRS

-466 ADTINV
+466 SETVNV

-497 ESGWVYARFVAASE
+497 ETGWVYARYVAASE
-511 PPNR
+511 APNR

>member
-21 RLKAQAQA
+21 RLKAQA
-29 NGHVEIVE
+29 NGQVE

-51 LQTLAANDEETPSEP
+51 LQAPAANDEGTPLEP
-66 MAEPGPAVEPA
+66 MAEPGPAAEPA
-77 PQQPRRPSGLILV
+77 PQRSPWSSGLIV
-90 AFALVALVPVI
+90 TAFALVALVPVI
-101 AFAALYS
+101 AFGALYS

-117 NAVIGED
+117 HAVIGED
-124 RAEPTAQAV
+124 RAE

-140 PAPSVAQPTPPTVQ
+140 PAPQAVQPAPPVAQ
-154 QPPQAAQQAGA
+154 QPPQAVEQAGV
-165 ATPAV
+165 AT
-170 SETPPAS
+170 TPAS

-182 KRDIELPPVTLTSPG
+182 KRDIEIPPVTLSTPP
-197 SVVGEAGKEAA
+197 SVVGEAGKETA

-213 DSAENLPPRSIITI
+213 DSGENLPPRSIITI

-235 FSAGRPYGETE
+235 FSAGRPFGETE
-246 WSLRPDELRGLR
+246 WSLRPDEISGLR
-258 LKLPASA
+258 LLLPATA

-280 RMIASSSTRL
+280 TMIASSSTRL
-290 DVAPD
+290 DIAPD
-295 PKTALILRP
+295 PKAALILRP
-304 EDTAR
+304 QDTAL
-309 IDELI
+309 IDDLI
-314 AHGRKMVDV
+314 AHGRKMVSV
-323 GYFPGARAY
+323 GYFPGARGY

-359 IGAQGIQPDVK
+359 IGAQGIKPDVK

-380 ALGNKDADAKLLALS
+380 ALGYKDADAKLAALS
-395 KAEAAVEATPA
+395 KTEAAVETPA
-406 APEPKPA
+406 AATAPKPA
-413 EVPVVPVVTTPQ
+413 EVPVLPVVTTPQ
-425 PVVEPSTPQPSETG
+425 PVVEPATPEPSETG
-439 AANPDPAN
+439 AAD
-447 PEWVEVSSPVNVRA
+447 PEWVEVSSPVNMRS

-466 ADTINV
+466 ADTVNV

-490 VTDPATS
+490 VTDPATA
-497 ESGWVYARFVAASE
+497 EVGWVYARYVAAAE
-511 PPNR
+511 APNR